1 VVFSDG
7 ATELVLC
14 VCDLLGVGRDMV
26 AAARGQIAEATG
38 IPAEQVLVAATHTH
52 SGPSQLRR
60 ADGSEY
66 VGLTARRIAGAVGEA
81 RARLR
86 PVRLR
91 AGRAEVRSISQNRR
105 HPRGPVSTTAT
116 IVLATGEGDDAV
128 DDTVVGTIVNFACHA
143 TVLEH
148 DNMEYSADF
157 PGAVC
162 RSVEREV
169 GGQALYLQGACGDV
183 NPVWMHHDHAEVAR
197 VGGIL
202 GSAAARVVHELQ
214 PLGHGQWVRNL
225 SWSEDLRHQPAP
237 GDLLTP
243 VPLAAART
251 TLELARRPGRPA
263 PETEAELE
271 DVRGRLAAAAGAHGG
286 EADDGGDGIQTR
298 RRLTA
303 RRNELEVAA
312 QWARARADHPGRS
325 AQDVEVQAFRL
336 ARRCGVVSLP
346 GEFFVATARD
356 IVARA
361 GVAHLLVAG
370 YANGS
375 VGYVPTADAFPE
387 SGYEVG
393 MTQFGPEAAAVVADA
408 AVATVRSLFDGGP
421 DRG

>member
-52 SGPSQLRR
+52 SGPAQLRR

-214 PLGHGQWVRNL
+214 PVGHGQWVRNL
-225 SWSEDLRHQPAP
+225 SWSEDLPHQPAP

-251 TLELARRPGRPA
+251 SLELARRPGRPA

-271 DVRGRLAAAAGAHGG
+271 DVRGRLAAAAP
-286 EADDGGDGIQTR
+286 DI
-298 RRLTA
+298 
-303 RRNELEVAA
+303 AA
-312 QWARARADHPGRS
+312 QWARARADHPGRP

-408 AVATVRSLFDGGP
+408 AVAIVRSLFDGGP